1 MTKGITF
8 EGSPLNLA
16 GRVLKVGMIAP
27 DFKVVSQDLNEVC
40 LADFEGKIKII
51 TSFPSLDT
59 KVCDLQV
66 KEFNKIAS
74 GLSADVSILGIS
86 KDLPFAQQ
94 RFCEA
99 FDIRNIKVLSDYK
112 TGSFGINF
120 GLLIRE
126 LNLLARSIIILDKN
140 NIIRYI
146 QIVKELSSSP
156 DYQEALNR
164 LQVVIRDPTLTVK
177 EQIPAHC
184 KPCEGMV
191 SPLSAQEIGRM
202 FSRLKEW
209 QLTEDKKITKEFK
222 FKDFIE
228 GKYFLDLIGV
238 IAEEQ
243 GHHPGLNLV
252 YNKLKI
258 TLTTHAAG
266 GLTENDFIMAG
277 IIDELAVDGGSP

>member
-1 MTKGITF
+1 MTRGITF
-8 EGSPLNLA
+8 QGGALNLA
-16 GRVLKVGMIAP
+16 GRMLKTGMTAP
-27 DFKVVSQDLNEVC
+27 DFKVVAQDLKEVR
-40 LADFEGKIKII
+40 LADFAGKIKVI
-51 TSFPSLDT
+51 TSFPSIDT

-66 KEFNKIAS
+66 KEFNKIAA
-74 GLSADVSILGIS
+74 GLSSDVLILGIS

-99 FDIRNIKVLSDYK
+99 FEIRNIKVLSDYK

-156 DYQEALNR
+156 DYQEALSR
-164 LQVVIRDPTLTVK
+164 LQVVIRDPALTVN
-177 EQIPAHC
+177 EQIPTHC
-184 KPCEGMV
+184 KPCEGVV
-191 SPLSAQEIGRM
+191 SPLSAQERGRM
-202 FSRLKEW
+202 FSQLKEW
-209 QLTEDKKITKEFK
+209 QLIEDKKIAKEFK

-228 GKYFLDLIGV
+228 AKYFLDLISV

-258 TLTTHAAG
+258 TLATHAAG

-277 IIDELAVDGGSP
+277 IIDELAVDAASA

>member
-1 MTKGITF
+1 MAGKITF
-8 EGSPLNLA
+8 KGSPLNLA
-16 GRVLKVGMIAP
+16 GRVLKVGMTAP
-27 DFKVVSQDLNEVC
+27 DFKVVSQELKEVR
-40 LADFEGKIKII
+40 LLDFKDKIKVI

-66 KEFNKIAS
+66 KEFNKIAA
-74 GLSADVSILGIS
+74 GLSADLLILGIS

-99 FDIRNIKVLSDYK
+99 FEIRNIKVLSDYK
-112 TGSFGINF
+112 TSSFGINF

-140 NIIRYI
+140 NTVRYI
-146 QIVKELSSSP
+146 QIVGELSSSP
-156 DYQEALNR
+156 DYQDALNQ
-164 LQVVIRDPTLTVK
+164 LQAVIRDSSLSVK
-177 EQIPAHC
+177 GETPPHC
-184 KPCEGMV
+184 QPCEGGV
-191 SPLSAQEIGRM
+191 SPLSADEIGR
-202 FSRLKEW
+202 RLAGRKGWE
-209 QLTEDKKITKEFK
+209 LAENKKIIKEFK
-222 FKDFIE
+222 FRDFIE
-228 GKYFLDLIGV
+228 AKYFLDLIAV

-243 GHHPGLNLV
+243 GHHPGLNLL

-277 IIDELAVDGGSP
+277 IIDELGIDAG